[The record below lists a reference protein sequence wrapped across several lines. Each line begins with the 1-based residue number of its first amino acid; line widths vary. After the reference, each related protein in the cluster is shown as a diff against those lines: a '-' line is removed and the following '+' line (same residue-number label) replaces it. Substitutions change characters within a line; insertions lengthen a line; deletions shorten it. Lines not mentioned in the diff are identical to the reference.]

1 MTEASRDT
9 DGTPILAEQA
19 AYLIG
24 VAARARSLHNTQPWR
39 FKVGEHAI
47 ELYADASR
55 QLREDPAGREMV
67 ISCGA
72 ALYGLRLGI
81 RSLGYLPTVELP
93 TGRRPLARVRLG
105 RPAPMTS
112 GVTEVGGR

>member
-24 VAARARSLHNTQPWR
+24 VAARAPSLHNTQPWR

-67 ISCGA
+67 IVAAPPCTGCASGSARWVICRPSNCPPGGARWPGCGW
-72 ALYGLRLGI
+72 
-81 RSLGYLPTVELP
+81 PV
-93 TGRRPLARVRLG
+93 RPR
-105 RPAPMTS
+105 
-112 GVTEVGGR
+112 